1 MTAVGIG
8 WCHAVLEITWQ
19 RTRPFLHR
27 LTNQRN
33 SRSRDLNFDL
43 DRGHCCVQ
51 ARCSGVPSALQFR
64 MHQWL
69 QAWTLWPAARES
81 LSILLSNLISLS
93 LLPCPSPIAQSPVD
107 SFRLFPTDYIEYP
120 VPYSNNQSNRQI
132 PPRVN
137 RRLPPDP
144 HVAAQSPARGKGGPI
159 PGKQPSNP
167 DTGPAAGPRNRDQGP
182 RRCCPARD

>member
-1 MTAVGIG
+1 MFR
-8 WCHAVLEITWQ
+8 HA
-19 RTRPFLHR
+19 
-27 LTNQRN
+27 
-33 SRSRDLNFDL
+33 
-43 DRGHCCVQ
+43 
-51 ARCSGVPSALQFR
+51 ALACRQHLQIR

-81 LSILLSNLISLS
+81 LSILLSKLISLS
-93 LLPCPSPIAQSPVD
+93 FLPCPSTIAQSPVD
-107 SFRLFPTDYIEYP
+107 SFRLFPTDYIKYP

-137 RRLPPDP
+137 PRLLPDP
-144 HVAAQSPARGKGGPI
+144 HVAAQSSARGKGGPI

-182 RRCCPARD
+182 CCCCPARDGPAAAGVARSCTGHSPDNPCEWRRS